1 MCPQPTNI
9 SRNSFLPCWCSAELD
24 CSFLHILLGWTD
36 EACALLGWHQW
47 PVEKMI
53 FNPII
58 KSPLYVSPETPKTSG
73 IIEIHPPSKQKAG
86 LKTLSHSFIL
96 YPMLQYRAK
105 TTAPLHKYSSTALYS
120 IISLSSTKKH
130 QCELYKAHFI
140 NMKYFIS
147 PEINIWSSLWCSDSE
162 ILLSY
167 EGMIYFNLIW
177 SSVMIFFSVSC
188 CLITPQRTD
197 PQPQGH
203 E

>member
-1 MCPQPTNI
+1 
-9 SRNSFLPCWCSAELD
+9 
-24 CSFLHILLGWTD
+24 
-36 EACALLGWHQW
+36 
-47 PVEKMI
+47 MI

-167 EGMIYFNLIW
+167 EGMRAQWFRFILIW
-177 SSVMIFFSVSC
+177 SDLLWWFSFPFLVVSSLPREQTLSPKVMNKGENNTMTQV
-188 CLITPQRTD
+188 D
-197 PQPQGH
+197 
-203 E
+203 